1 MEEKLQTPQDGLT
14 PTATVHELS
23 DKIMAVK
30 ADYSKTKIFALAIAA
45 GAFVAMGAQCCLTVS
60 TGDSQIGWGVTKLL
74 GAMTFATGLM
84 MVLLTGSELFTGNIM
99 MAFSVLEKKISL
111 MKLLRSWSFVYFGN
125 FIGSLIIA
133 LLIFYGGMGS
143 MAGNGLGAVGL
154 QTAFAKLNLSFMEA
168 FCRGILCNWLVCLAV
183 FMAMTSKRVI
193 GKLFAMFFP
202 ITIFVAS
209 GYEHCVANMFFLPNG
224 IFMKTIP
231 AIVSASGL
239 TPEQIGTITWETF
252 IVNNLIPVTLGN
264 IVGAFVFVVL
274 LFWIAYIREENRK

>member
-23 DKIMAVK
+23 AKIMAVK

-84 MVLLTGSELFTGNIM
+84 MVLLTGAELFTGNIM
-99 MAFSVLEKKISL
+99 MAFSVLEKKVSL
-111 MKLLRSWSFVYFGN
+111 VKLLRSWSFVYFGN

-239 TPEQIGTITWETF
+239 SPEQIGIITWKTF
-252 IVNNLIPVTLGN
+252 IINNLIPVTLGN